1 MRVEGTYSF
10 QNASRDAVWDSL
22 TNPDRIAECL
32 PGCDKL
38 EQIEEHGYRM
48 NIRVGIGAIRSSYT
62 GTVHLKDLRPTS
74 AYTLKV
80 LGTGASGFME
90 GEGSVQLDE
99 DGDVTRVR
107 YTGNVSV
114 GGKIA
119 AVGQRMVGGAA
130 RMVIGQF
137 FKCVGSRMGE

>member
-10 QNASRDAVWDSL
+10 QNVSRDAVWDSL

-48 NIRVGIGAIRSSYT
+48 NIRVGVGAIRSSYT
-62 GTVHLKDLRPTS
+62 GTVHLKDLSPPS

-80 LGTGASGFME
+80 LGTGTSGFME

-99 DGDVTRVR
+99 DGDEIRVH
-107 YTGNVSV
+107 YSGSLSV

-130 RMVIGQF
+130 SMVIGQF
-137 FKCVGSRMGE
+137 FKCVASKLAE

>member
-1 MRVEGTYSF
+1 MRVEGTFSF

-62 GTVHLKDLRPTS
+62 GTVHLKDLSPPS
-74 AYTLKV
+74 AYSLKV
-80 LGTGASGFME
+80 LGTGTAGFME

-99 DGDVTRVR
+99 DGDEMRVR
-107 YTGNVSV
+107 YSGSLSV

-137 FKCVGSRMGE
+137 FKCVSSKLGE